1 MLRNPL
7 HSAGKFFH
15 VTLVTPD
22 RAVERGLAPQFEKEP
37 QIELRSLHGPLRD
50 HVQSILS
57 DEDAAAIIVEI
68 DPESDEDLV
77 ALQQVR
83 EASGGRLPVVVV
95 TEKLYQKTLRQ
106 LLRLQISDWIPKP
119 LNAEEVVRTCKRA
132 IHAART
138 VTLSQGATCYAFI
151 GAAGG
156 VGTTVLAIET
166 AFLLAR
172 RSKQLE
178 RTCLIDLDFQSGMVA
193 QYLNVSPN
201 LHLEEIASS
210 PDRLDRQLL
219 DVMLSRH
226 ESGLAVLAAP
236 NSLTALA
243 STNPMA
249 VTRLLDLASAN
260 FDFVVID
267 LPRAWQPWSRDI
279 LPGANRIFIITDMTV
294 PGLHHARSLSERFDE
309 VCSAKLEIGVIVN
322 KKRNRIFGQYLK
334 SGDVARVLGSRFAGF
349 VTAKDDLVREAV
361 DRGVPLYQLSKS
373 NRVDRDL
380 SAILF
385 TSR

>member
-1 MLRNPL
+1 MLRTPL

-22 RAVERGLAPQFEKEP
+22 PAVERALAPELKKALRL
-37 QIELRSLHGPLRD
+37 ELRSLHGTLRD

-57 DEDAAAIIVEI
+57 DEDAAAVIVEI
-68 DPESDEDLV
+68 DPESKDDLL

-83 EASGGRLPVVVV
+83 EASGGRLPILVV
-95 TEKLYQKTLRQ
+95 TEKLYQATLRQ
-106 LLRLQISDWIPKP
+106 LLRLQVSDWMPKP
-119 LNAEEVVRTCKRA
+119 LNAQEVVQACKRA
-132 IHAART
+132 MHSART
-138 VTLSQGATCYAFI
+138 ASLSQGATCYAFI

-172 RSKQLE
+172 RSKQPE

-201 LHLEEIASS
+201 LQLDEIESS

-236 NSLTALA
+236 NALTAFA
-243 STNPMA
+243 STNSVA

-279 LPGANRIFIITDMTV
+279 LPGANRIFIVTEMTV
-294 PGLHHARSLSERFDE
+294 PGLHHARSLSEKFE
-309 VCSAKLEIGVIVN
+309 EICGTHLEIGVIVN
-322 KKRNRIFGQYLK
+322 KKRSSIFGQYLK
-334 SGDVARVLGSRFAGF
+334 SGDAARVLGSKLAGF

-380 SAILF
+380 SEILF
-385 TSR
+385 ASR